1 MALVLGA
8 MGGLYYWGP
17 KITGYML
24 NETIGKW
31 QFWFLFIGTQVF
43 TIPGYIL
50 GLDGMPRRIAVYPH
64 SPQWQTLN
72 QISTLGAILIGISTI
87 FFVVNVAY
95 SWKKVPAGD
104 NPWDA
109 HTLEWFTTSPPPH
122 HNYYRLPQIRS
133 ERPTWDYN
141 HPGHTASPHGHPDAH
156 KPASEEV
163 PVT

>member
-8 MGGLYYWGP
+8 FAGLYYWGP
-17 KITGYML
+17 KVTGYML
-24 NETIGKW
+24 NETYGKI
-31 QFWFLFIGTQVF
+31 QFWFLFIGIQVF

-50 GLDGMPRRIAVYPH
+50 GLDGMPRRVATYIH
-64 SPQWQTLN
+64 DPQWQTLN

-87 FFVVNVAY
+87 VFVVNIAV
-95 SWKKVPAGD
+95 SWKKHPAGD

-141 HPGHTASPHGHPDAH
+141 HPEHKTAAHGHHEEHHD
-156 KPASEEV
+156 EEV
-163 PVT
+163 PVS